1 MQLLANL
8 TFPLLYQKCKFG
20 GDLVGG
26 LVKGRKLLYTR
37 TVEKYHCSSQG
48 FI

>member
-1 MQLLANL
+1 MQLLAKL
-8 TFPLLYQKCKFG
+8 IFPLLYQKCKFG

-26 LVKGRKLLYTR
+26 LVKSPKLLYAR
-37 TVEKYHCSSQG
+37 TVQKYHCSSQG